1 MIIIGAGMSGLIA
14 GHYFRARRPMIVEQQ
29 GELPNNHEA
38 LLRFRSTEVS
48 KTTGIN
54 FRKMRVRKS
63 IMFKGAYADKAN
75 PFLANMYSFKVT
87 GQVVGRSI
95 WDMEDADRYI
105 APPDFISQ
113 AAAGLSILYGKNF
126 DYREIA
132 SRTEIPL
139 ISTIPMPAMMRLV
152 GWPNVPKFN
161 YQSIWSAQLEFQSP
175 GVDVAQTIYYPDLE
189 AEYYRASIS
198 GKKMIIE
205 FMTEPTGEDGLAKII
220 ESICMDFGIPD
231 PQFVGRPTF
240 KSHRYGKIIGIDEDH
255 RKDFMYHLTR
265 DHNIYSLG
273 RFATWRQILLD
284 DVVNDCSVIG
294 KMISAEDSRS
304 LYNQRLHQARAS

>member
-1 MIIIGAGMSGLIA
+1 MIIIGAGMAGLIA
-14 GHYFRARRPMIVEQQ
+14 AHHFRARRPVVFEQQ

-38 LLRFRSTEVS
+38 LLRFRSMDVS

-63 IMFKGAYADKAN
+63 IMFKGTYADRAN
-75 PFLANMYSFKVT
+75 PFLANMYSLKVT

-113 AAAGLSILYGKNF
+113 AAAGLSITYGKKL
-126 DYREIA
+126 DRRDITA
-132 SRTEIPL
+132 GTENPL
-139 ISTIPMPAMMRLV
+139 ISTIPMPAMMHLV
-152 GWPNVPKFN
+152 GWPHVPEFS
-161 YQSIWSAQLEFQSP
+161 YQSIWSAQFEFQSP

-189 AEYYRASIS
+189 VEYYRASIS
-198 GKKMIIE
+198 GRKMIIE
-205 FMTEPTGEDGLAKII
+205 FMAEPIGEDGLAKII
-220 ESICMDFGIPD
+220 ESICMDFGIPE
-231 PQFVGRPTF
+231 PQFAGRPTF

-265 DHNIYSLG
+265 EHNIYSLG

-294 KMISAEDSRS
+294 KMIGAEDSRS
-304 LYNQRLHQARAS
+304 LYNHRLHQARAS